1 MIKKNKLSRT
11 DKANLKLREYL
22 RDLNAPVNMAGSVQM
37 FRKSIESRESK
48 DNSIEQG
55 G

>member
-1 MIKKNKLSRT
+1 
-11 DKANLKLREYL
+11 
-22 RDLNAPVNMAGSVQM
+22 MAGSVQM
-37 FRKSIESRESK
+37 FRKSIESIESRESK